1 MPRQRAQAQSEWQRR
16 YSAYASA
23 FPELAAEF
31 DRRVVRAALP
41 ARWADAT
48 QAVLAQ
54 VTGKA
59 ETIASRKASQNAINA
74 LQPLLPELL
83 GGSADLTGSNLTDGK
98 ASVPVRRG
106 KGGNYINY
114 GVREFGM
121 SAAMNGVALHGG
133 YIPYGGTFLTFS
145 DYSRNAVRMSALMQL
160 RVIYVFSHDSIG
172 LGEDGPTHQPI
183 EHVSTLRMIPN
194 NALWRPCDS
203 VETMVSWLAA
213 IERRDGPTCLIL
225 SRQNLPYCQRSA
237 EQIRDIR
244 KGGYVLAEA
253 AAGSSG
259 AAITLLATGSEVAL
273 AMQARTE
280 LEAGGVPTRVVSM
293 PSCGDFDRQSAE
305 YRAAVLPRHIP
316 VLAIEAG
323 VSNFWRAYTGFS
335 GDVVGI
341 DRFGESAPAPQ
352 VYEALGVTTQAVVA
366 RARAL
371 LARGANVL

>member
-1 MPRQRAQAQSEWQRR
+1 
-16 YSAYASA
+16 
-23 FPELAAEF
+23 
-31 DRRVVRAALP
+31 
-41 ARWADAT
+41 
-48 QAVLAQ
+48 LAQ
-54 VTGKA
+54 VVGKGQS
-59 ETIASRKASQNAINA
+59 IASRKASQNAIDA

-121 SAAMNGVALHGG
+121 SAAMNGMALHGG

-225 SRQNLPYCQRSA
+225 SRQNLPHCERSA

-244 KGGYVLAEA
+244 KGGYVLLEA
-253 AAGSSG
+253 TAGSS
-259 AAITLLATGSEVAL
+259 AVAITLLATGSEVGLAL
-273 AMQARTE
+273 QARTA
-280 LEAGGVPTRVVSM
+280 LEGAGIPTRVVSM
-293 PSCGDFDRQSAE
+293 PSCSDFDRQSAE

-323 VSNFWRAYTGFS
+323 VTNFWRAYTGFS

-341 DRFGESAPAPQ
+341 DRFGESAPGPQ
-352 VYEALGVTTQAVVA
+352 AYEVLGLTTQAVVA

-371 LARGANVL
+371 LARL